1 MSDKLNHNLFRYV
14 WQTLASVLVVMPAVC
29 LGKSDAGRPN
39 IVYILA
45 DDMGVGDVAAYN
57 PGAKLKTPHLDALIA
72 GGMSFSDAH
81 TASSVCTP
89 TRYSLLTGR
98 YSWRS
103 ELKERVLDGYSRA
116 LIPASRD
123 TVASLLKR
131 NGYRTTMIGKWH
143 LGLNWKLKDGSTVTE
158 LKGPQGI
165 EEKIDFSPP
174 FSGGPCDLGFDNW
187 YGINAS
193 LDFPPYTWI
202 ENNRVVDAP
211 TVKRPFQGGKNVG
224 QPELMMRSGLQ
235 APDFK
240 PEMILKGLTE
250 KTVAYI
256 GQANGDDPFFL
267 YLSLNA
273 PHTPVVPREGFK
285 GKSGCGI
292 YGDFVEEIDWSV
304 GQVIAALKRKGC
316 LEKTL
321 VIFTADNGASKASFP
336 LEREVEYDH
345 HPSGP
350 YKGRKGSLS
359 EGGHRVP
366 FIAHWPK
373 VIAPGSTSAS
383 MCNVTDLYATCADLL
398 GVDVAPNAGEDSY
411 SMLPLFRQHPQQ
423 YARTHAVHHDF
434 AGRFA
439 FREGK
444 WKLITSKNKK
454 QNKLYDLE
462 ADVSETHNLYS
473 ENPEVVAQLEETLTS
488 VVNRGRSTPGLKQK
502 NEGPKWWP
510 QLVWMEQP

>member
-1 MSDKLNHNLFRYV
+1 MSAKLDHNLFRRV
-14 WQTLASVLVVMPAVC
+14 LQTLAGLLVLMPVLC
-29 LGKSDAGRPN
+29 LAQSGVRYPN

-45 DDMGVGDVAAYN
+45 DDMGMGDVAALN

-103 ELKERVLDGYSRA
+103 ELKERVLDGYSRT
-116 LIPASRD
+116 LIPTSRD
-123 TVASLLKR
+123 TVALLLKR
-131 NGYRTTMIGKWH
+131 NGYRTAMIGKWH
-143 LGLNWKLKDGSTVTE
+143 LGLNWRLKDGSTVTE
-158 LKGPQGI
+158 LKAPGNI
-165 EEKIDFSPP
+165 EEKIDFSKA
-174 FSGGPCDLGFDNW
+174 FSGGPCDLGFDYW

-202 ENNRVVDAP
+202 ENNRVVEAP
-211 TVKRPFQGGKNVG
+211 TVKRTFQGGKAVG
-224 QPELMMRSGLQ
+224 KPELMMRSGLQ
-235 APDFK
+235 APDFR

-250 KTVAYI
+250 KTVEYI
-256 GQANGDDPFFL
+256 GQAVGTEPFFL
-267 YLSLNA
+267 YMSLNA
-273 PHTPVVPREGFK
+273 PHTPVVPRVGFK

-292 YGDFVEEIDWSV
+292 YGDFVQEIDWSV
-304 GQVIAALKRKGC
+304 GQVISALKRRGF
-316 LEKTL
+316 LENTL

-336 LEREVEYDH
+336 LEREEEYGH

-366 FIAHWPK
+366 FIAHWPQA
-373 VIAPGSTSAS
+373 IASGSTSS
-383 MCNVTDLYATCADLL
+383 VMCNVTDLYATCADLL
-398 GVDVAPNAGEDSY
+398 GVDIAPNAGEDSY
-411 SMLPLFRQHPQQ
+411 SMLPLFRQHPEQ

-439 FREGK
+439 FRYGK
-444 WKLITSKNKK
+444 WKLITSKHKN

-462 ADVSETHNLYS
+462 ADVAETHNLYK
-473 ENPEVVAQLEETLTS
+473 ENPEVVARLEEKLTS
-488 VVNRGRSTPGLKQK
+488 VVNKGRSTPGPKQK
-502 NEGPKWWP
+502 NEGPTWWP